1 MDKNYKINEN
11 IKENNII
18 DNSPEYE
25 EYYLLKKNNIYK
37 ITIEK
42 VKNEI
47 AIKYKNYEI
56 KLNNNN
62 LCKITNSIL
71 DNIDE
76 AYELIINA
84 FEKNK
89 IIIKDIIIKKSVKL
103 FFKIFI
109 YNKEKDIE
117 LVLSYNKDKRYINNN
132 INYYQLKENICS
144 LKEEIKTLK
153 KEIELIKLKNKKDK
167 DTNEMSNSISNINLS
182 PKDIQYKN
190 DLTKD
195 SFSEYDYDNIFT
207 VFKSLN
213 NISYLIY
220 TNKNKSIIYNDIDEN
235 KIIKEIKNAHN
246 KYITNFKHYLDQVN
260 ERDLIMSISSEDNN
274 IKLWNLDCE
283 CLINIENINKMGYL
297 ISASFLNINNNIHII
312 SSNCNWI
319 TNPESIKV
327 FDLKGK
333 KIKEIS
339 NYIDNI
345 LFIDDYYDLELS
357 KNFIVTGNRGY
368 VQSYDYEKNS
378 VYHKYNDNDNENQ
391 SHTSLII
398 NDREII
404 IKLIES
410 CYDGNVRIWN
420 FHTGELLNKIK
431 IMSWIYG
438 MCLWNNRYLFIGCID
453 KSIKLIELKREII
466 VKSFEG
472 HKNRVLTIKKINDP
486 KYGECLITKG
496 WKDDQIKLWVIKN

>member
-1 MDKNYKINEN
+1 
-11 IKENNII
+11 
-18 DNSPEYE
+18 
-25 EYYLLKKNNIYK
+25 
-37 ITIEK
+37 
-42 VKNEI
+42 
-47 AIKYKNYEI
+47 
-56 KLNNNN
+56 
-62 LCKITNSIL
+62 
-71 DNIDE
+71 
-76 AYELIINA
+76 
-84 FEKNK
+84 
-89 IIIKDIIIKKSVKL
+89 
-103 FFKIFI
+103 
-109 YNKEKDIE
+109 
-117 LVLSYNKDKRYINNN
+117 
-132 INYYQLKENICS
+132 
-144 LKEEIKTLK
+144 
-153 KEIELIKLKNKKDK
+153 
-167 DTNEMSNSISNINLS
+167 MSNSISNINLS
-182 PKDIQYKN
+182 SKDIQYKN

-213 NISYLIY
+213 NILYLIY

-274 IKLWNLDCE
+274 IKLWNLNYE
-283 CLINIENINKMGYL
+283 CLINIEHINKMGYL
-297 ISASFLNINNNIHII
+297 ISASFININNNIHII

-319 TNPESIKV
+319 TKPDTIKV

-345 LFIDDYYDLELS
+345 LFIDTYYDLELS
-357 KNFIVTGNRGY
+357 KNFIITGNRGY

-378 VYHKYNDNDNENQ
+378 VYHKYNDNDNQ

-431 IMSWIYG
+431 IMNWIYG
-438 MCLWNNRYLFIGCID
+438 LCLWNNRYLFTGCID
-453 KSIKLIELKREII
+453 KSIKLIEIKRGII

-496 WKDDQIKLWVIKN
+496 WKDDQIKLWAIKN